1 MPILESCRLRLSPW
15 GKFWCSSFWWAGGF
29 SAASL
34 VVLLFGKS
42 LGMSRVYSDP
52 ETHQPFTRLHSF
64 AILGGYFVLLFA
76 IANWPVRRSNVA

>member
-1 MPILESCRLRLSPW
+1 MLILESCRLRLSPW

-52 ETHQPFTRLHSF
+52 ETHQPFTRLRPV
-64 AILGGYFVLLFA
+64 AILGGYFVWLFA